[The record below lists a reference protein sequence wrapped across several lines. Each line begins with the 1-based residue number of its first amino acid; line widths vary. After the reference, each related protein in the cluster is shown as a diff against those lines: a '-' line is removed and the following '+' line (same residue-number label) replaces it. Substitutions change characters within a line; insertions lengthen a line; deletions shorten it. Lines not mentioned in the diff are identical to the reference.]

1 MSAHLPHLPLRGGRR
16 VLIYQPSCQSCTS
29 TVEESCAPTEL
40 DANSD
45 EEVAAAVA
53 SSSATSQLAGASG
66 GWDVLPPSG
75 RREVG
80 TFSNRLDV
88 LSSSASSQLAGA
100 SVGRGVL
107 PPSGHQEDHQ
117 QLDRD
122 RSRSPARLPIL
133 PVEEGVGESGRA
145 DDYLEVPEEVEG
157 VGESGHA
164 GYLEVPDQAVGTQLM
179 NGSASNIDVDVRGG
193 EPRPLGVEAFGR
205 VGVGTSQT
213 VPGPQWM
220 SASAAEATDAG
231 SSAAGFLLTRAF

>member
-1 MSAHLPHLPLRGGRR
+1 M
-16 VLIYQPSCQSCTS
+16 
-29 TVEESCAPTEL
+29 
-40 DANSD
+40 
-45 EEVAAAVA
+45 
-53 SSSATSQLAGASG
+53 
-66 GWDVLPPSG
+66 
-75 RREVG
+75 
-80 TFSNRLDV
+80 
-88 LSSSASSQLAGA
+88 
-100 SVGRGVL
+100 
-107 PPSGHQEDHQ
+107 
-117 QLDRD
+117 
-122 RSRSPARLPIL
+122 
-133 PVEEGVGESGRA
+133 EEGVGESGRA

-231 SSAAGFLLTRAF
+231 SSAAGFLLARAFRDILALGSLDTESHQREKCHQMQHNNGARRNQMQHNKWRATMVHDAAGNPKV

>member
-1 MSAHLPHLPLRGGRR
+1 M
-16 VLIYQPSCQSCTS
+16 
-29 TVEESCAPTEL
+29 
-40 DANSD
+40 
-45 EEVAAAVA
+45 
-53 SSSATSQLAGASG
+53 
-66 GWDVLPPSG
+66 
-75 RREVG
+75 
-80 TFSNRLDV
+80 
-88 LSSSASSQLAGA
+88 
-100 SVGRGVL
+100 
-107 PPSGHQEDHQ
+107 
-117 QLDRD
+117 
-122 RSRSPARLPIL
+122 
-133 PVEEGVGESGRA
+133 EEGVGESGRV

-231 SSAAGFLLTRAF
+231 SSAAGFLLARAFRDILALGSLDTESHQREKCHQMQHNNGAQTQHNKWRATMVHDAAGNPKV